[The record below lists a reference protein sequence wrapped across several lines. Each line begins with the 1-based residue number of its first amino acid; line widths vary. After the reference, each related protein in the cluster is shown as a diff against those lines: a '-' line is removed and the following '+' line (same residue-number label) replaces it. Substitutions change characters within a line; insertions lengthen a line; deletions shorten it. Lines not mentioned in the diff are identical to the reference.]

1 MNIGQVS
8 AGSGVP
14 AKMIRYYERIGLIAP
29 ANRSGSGYRTYAAA
43 DVATLR
49 FIRQSRDL
57 GFPLAAIRQLLTLW
71 QDRSRS
77 SREVKRIAL
86 TTAADLR
93 QKMRDLQ
100 RMIGA
105 LEHLAAHCK
114 GDDRP
119 ECPIID
125 NLAESHAA
133 FGMEKL
139 DMEIED
145 AHVFDSIDAVVATR

>member
-1 MNIGQVS
+1 MNIGQAS

-29 ANRSGSGYRTYAAA
+29 AGRSGSGYRTYAAA

-49 FIRQSRDL
+49 FIRQSRGL
-57 GFPLAAIRQLLTLW
+57 GFPLAAIRQLLALW

-77 SREVKRIAL
+77 SRDVKRVAL
-86 TTAADLR
+86 ATVEELR
-93 QKMRDLQ
+93 RKRDELG

-105 LEHLAAHCK
+105 LEHLAAHCS

-125 NLAESHAA
+125 NLSELRAAPGMGKSHA
-133 FGMEKL
+133 GT
-139 DMEIED
+139 ED
-145 AHVFDSIDAVVATR
+145 AHVPASSDGAVVTR